1 MTYHLLLVLCVLGD
15 EQSNTLTDTTLLE
28 ELFELFLYGYIQ
40 RVELE
45 MQKKKDMRSRMKT
58 QRKVANLR
66 SEIQPT
72 SFPISIASQSRTG
85 SGVLVVGDVVNDEV
99 GFLADHVEIQRASAL
114 GLRWE
119 TSEVS
124 MSMTNMSVGD
134 VGVGFYLCD
143 SKRDTNRISV

>member
-1 MTYHLLLVLCVLGD
+1 
-15 EQSNTLTDTTLLE
+15 
-28 ELFELFLYGYIQ
+28 
-40 RVELE
+40 
-45 MQKKKDMRSRMKT
+45 MKT

-66 SEIQPT
+66 SEIQTT
-72 SFPISIASQSRTG
+72 SFPISIASQRRTG